1 MEHSSMGGVALDVL
15 MTLRRFWDIRVRR
28 KEGRANAR
36 KLWCNEEP
44 QLRRRAAVGGVHIPG
59 SHHTLQ
65 GHNHPGSKPCSRD

>member
-1 MEHSSMGGVALDVL
+1 MGGVALGVL

-44 QLRRRAAVGGVHIPG
+44 HLRRRTAVGGVHIPG
-59 SHHTLQ
+59 SCHTLQ
-65 GHNHPGSKPCSRD
+65 GYNQSGQEPCSLD